1 MSRVLTDFNVP
12 LTEGDSAARS
22 ARRGSS
28 TSHVEAGL
36 GTQRNISAGLTPRL
50 ALRAQAVPLREGDNK
65 TETAFPKS
73 QT

>member
-1 MSRVLTDFNVP
+1 MSRVLTGFNVP
-12 LTEGDSAARS
+12 LTEGDSAALC

-36 GTQRNISAGLTPRL
+36 GTQRNISAGPTSRL
-50 ALRAQAVPLREGDNK
+50 ALRAQAVPFLEGDNK
-65 TETAFPKS
+65 TETAFPKL